1 MKPAIRVYVSLPQK
15 PFDAEK
21 LRRKGEKVHS
31 LLGGYIRSS
40 KKDPATDESQRD
52 RLEAIQQRVRWELDR
67 RFPPPGTST
76 GSLIDLF

>member
-1 MKPAIRVYVSLPQK
+1 MRPIIVYVPVPEN

-31 LLGGYIRSS
+31 LIGGYIRSS

-52 RLEAIQQRVRWELDR
+52 RLKAIQQQIRWELDR
-67 RFPPPGTST
+67 RFPPPGTPT